1 VIRVIIAATVDENEI
16 ADLLEDQ
23 DLESM
28 MGDVVSF
35 LQDESIDGIDWELVS
50 SEYVDDD
57 AE

>member
-1 VIRVIIAATVDENEI
+1 MIRVIIAATVDENEI